1 MKKLFTMIL
10 ATATMVACGTANK
23 MVVNG
28 DLSLLEK
35 VAADNTVELRISGS
49 EEALA
54 TTTLDANKCF
64 TAEVTLPADD
74 FVMVVVNDTPL
85 LELITDGQ
93 DITFTYNAETMS
105 VDVEGTPYN
114 AIVRDFKNELG
125 EKMKALYTC
134 QSEEE
139 AEAMFAEVGTF
150 IEAKFLENKD
160 NLAGLTLLQYVV
172 YYGDSERLGEY
183 FAMVNPEFAHT
194 SIYKDFETQVAN
206 AKNTVI
212 GADLVDIALADA
224 EGNIIKVSELCNAG
238 KWVLV
243 DFWATWCGPC
253 RGEIP
258 HLVEAYAE
266 FAPKGLEIY
275 GITFDRNGD
284 TEKWQQF
291 IKENNMTWVNVW
303 GTDEKGTWSAG
314 EAYNVSSIPSNFL
327 FSPEGKLVAK
337 NLRGEEVKKI
347 LSEHIK

>member
-1 MKKLFTMIL
+1 MGVASLKLEGRMKRPEYV
-10 ATATMVACGTANK
+10 ATVTRVY
-23 MVVNG
+23 
-28 DLSLLEK
+28 
-35 VAADNTVELRISGS
+35 R
-49 EEALA
+49 EALN
-54 TTTLDANKCF
+54 TGT
-64 TAEVTLPADD
+64 VTRPMMD
-74 FVMVVVNDTPL
+74 
-85 LELITDGQ
+85 
-93 DITFTYNAETMS
+93 
-105 VDVEGTPYN
+105 
-114 AIVRDFKNELG
+114 
-125 EKMKALYTC
+125 ALYTC

-139 AEAMFAEVGTF
+139 AEAKFAEIGAF
-150 IEAKFLENKD
+150 IEAKFVENKD
-160 NLAGLTLLQYVV
+160 NLAGLNLLQYVV
-172 YYGDSERLGEY
+172 YYGNADRLSEY

-194 SIYKDFETQVAN
+194 ALYKEFAKQAAN
-206 AKNTVI
+206 AKNTAI

-284 TEKWQQF
+284 TEKWQNF
-291 IKENNMTWVNVW
+291 VKENNMTWVNVW
-303 GTDEKGTWSAG
+303 GTDENGRWSAG

-337 NLRGEEVKKI
+337 NLRGEEVKKV
-347 LSEHIK
+347 LSEHIQ